1 MTDLMEATA
10 NEGVRVKDAVA
21 SPGDSRA
28 GLTAADLLDTEPE
41 VAFDR
46 ITRLASRII
55 GVPVSLISILDTDRQ
70 FFKSQVG
77 LPDVWAERRETPLS
91 HSFCQHVVASG
102 EPLVVDDARS
112 HPLVRD
118 NLAIPDLGVAA
129 YLGVPIR
136 TPDGAVIGS
145 LCAIDHVPRD
155 WTAEDRRAIEDLV
168 AMLGTELV
176 LREEVR
182 FRREAEEQAQLLSR
196 EMAHRVKNSLATV
209 QAIVSLS
216 LRSKQSAEAIRP
228 VLLERLGSLA
238 KTQSLVMTADGRGA
252 SFAAIVASETEHYD
266 VGTRIRAAGPEVWIN
281 PGDAVTIGMILH
293 ELATNAAKY
302 GALAPGREG
311 TIDIDWQESRP
322 DGEGRRL
329 LFTWRETGRSDMSA
343 APSSDD
349 AEPSG
354 FGGELLDKLIVR
366 QLAGTI
372 DRDWSDRGLIFITE
386 FAIAEPAL
394 G

>member
-1 MTDLMEATA
+1 MKDTRASATDSAI
-10 NEGVRVKDAVA
+10 R
-21 SPGDSRA
+21 
-28 GLTAADLLDTEPE
+28 LTAADLLDTEPE

-46 ITRLASRII
+46 ITRLAARII
-55 GVPVSLISILDTDRQ
+55 GVPVSLVSILDTDRQ

-77 LPDVWAERRETPLS
+77 LPEIWAERRETPLS

-118 NLAIPDLGVAA
+118 NPAIGDLGVEA

-136 TPDGAVIGS
+136 TPDGDVIGS
-145 LCAIDHVPRD
+145 LCAIDHAPRH
-155 WTAEDRRAIEDLV
+155 WTADDRSAIEDLV

-182 FRREAEEQAQLLSR
+182 FRREAEEQAKLLSR
-196 EMAHRVKNSLATV
+196 EMTHRVKNSLAAV

-228 VLLERLGSLA
+228 VLLERIGSLA
-238 KTQSLVMTADGRGA
+238 KTQSLVMTSDGRGA
-252 SFAAIVASETEHYD
+252 PLAAIVASEIEHYD
-266 VGTRIRAAGPEVWIN
+266 VGTRIRAAGQDVWIA

-311 TIDIDWQESRP
+311 TIDIDWQESRSE
-322 DGEGRRL
+322 DDGRRL
-329 LFTWRETGRSDMSA
+329 RLTWRETARLQGSET
-343 APSSDD
+343 PQTEG
-349 AEPSG
+349 AEASG
-354 FGGELLDKLIVR
+354 FGSQLLDRLIVR
-366 QLAGTI
+366 QLAGRI
-372 DRDWSDRGLIFITE
+372 DRDLSDRGLVFTAD
-386 FAIAEPAL
+386 FAL
-394 G
+394 SGRMST

>member
-1 MTDLMEATA
+1 MTNLVGATTDEGRRLEAIV
-10 NEGVRVKDAVA
+10 EPH
-21 SPGDSRA
+21 SDSRIR
-28 GLTAADLLDTEPE
+28 LTAADLLDTEPE

-46 ITRLASRII
+46 ITRLAARII
-55 GVPVSLISILDTDRQ
+55 GVPVSLVSILDTDRQ

-77 LPDVWAERRETPLS
+77 LPDIWAERRETPLS
-91 HSFCQHVVASG
+91 HSFCQYVVASG

-112 HPLVRD
+112 HPLVCG
-118 NLAIPDLGVAA
+118 NLAIEDLGVEA

-145 LCAIDHVPRD
+145 LCAIDHAPRH
-155 WTAEDRRAIEDLV
+155 WTSEDRRAIEDLV

-182 FRREAEEQAQLLSR
+182 FRREAEEQAQLLAR

-216 LRSKQSAEAIRP
+216 LRSRQPAEAIRP

-238 KTQSLVMTADGRGA
+238 KTQSLVMVADWRGA
-252 SFAAIVASETEHYD
+252 SFAAIVASEIEHYD
-266 VGTRIRAAGPEVWIN
+266 VGTRIRTAGPEVWIA

-311 TIDIDWQESRP
+311 TIDIDWQEATSE
-322 DGEGRRL
+322 GEGRRL
-329 LFTWRETGRSDMSA
+329 RLTWREDGRPGTSA
-343 APSSDD
+343 APESDD
-349 AEPSG
+349 TEPSG
-354 FGGELLDKLIVR
+354 FGSELLDKLIVR
-366 QLAGTI
+366 QLAGRI
-372 DRDWSDRGLIFITE
+372 DRDWSDRGLVFTAD
-386 FAIAEPAL
+386 FAISEPMSA
-394 G
+394 

>member
-1 MTDLMEATA
+1 M
-10 NEGVRVKDAVA
+10 KDMVA
-21 SPGDSRA
+21 SPTDSASR
-28 GLTAADLLDTEPE
+28 LTAADLLDTEPE

-46 ITRLASRII
+46 ITRLAARII
-55 GVPVSLISILDTDRQ
+55 GVPVSLVSILDTDRQ

-77 LPDVWAERRETPLS
+77 LPEIWAERRETPLS

-102 EPLVVDDARS
+102 ESLVVDDARS

-118 NLAIPDLGVAA
+118 NLAIDELGVEA

-136 TPDGAVIGS
+136 TPDGDVIGS
-145 LCAIDHVPRD
+145 LCAIDHTPRQ
-155 WTAEDRRAIEDLV
+155 WTADDRRAIEDLV

-182 FRREAEEQAQLLSR
+182 FRREAEEQAQLLSH
-196 EMAHRVKNSLATV
+196 EMTHRVKNSLAAV

-238 KTQSLVMTADGRGA
+238 KTQSLVMESDGRGA
-252 SFAAIVASETEHYD
+252 LFAAILASEIQPYD
-266 VGTRIRAAGPEVWIN
+266 VGARIRAQGPGIWIA

-311 TIDIDWQESRP
+311 TIDIDWQESRSE
-322 DGEGRRL
+322 DEGRRL
-329 LFTWRETGRSDMSA
+329 RLTWRETGRFQASVRRETEG
-343 APSSDD
+343 

-354 FGGELLDKLIVR
+354 FGSQLLDKLIIR
-366 QLAGTI
+366 QLAGRI
-372 DRDWSDRGLIFITE
+372 DRDWSDRGLVFTAD
-386 FAIAEPAL
+386 FAISEPKSA
-394 G
+394 

>member
-1 MTDLMEATA
+1 MGALPTDPA
-10 NEGVRVKDAVA
+10 VR
-21 SPGDSRA
+21 
-28 GLTAADLLDTEPE
+28 LTAADLLDTEPE

-46 ITRLASRII
+46 ITRLAARII
-55 GVPVSLISILDTDRQ
+55 GVPVSLVSILDTDRQ

-77 LPDVWAERRETPLS
+77 LPEIWAERRQTPLS

-118 NLAIPDLGVAA
+118 NLAIDELGVEA

-136 TPDGAVIGS
+136 TPDGDVIGS
-145 LCAIDHVPRD
+145 LCAIDHTPRQ
-155 WTAEDRRAIEDLV
+155 WTADDRSAVEDLV

-182 FRREAEEQAQLLSR
+182 FRREAEEQAQLLSH
-196 EMAHRVKNSLATV
+196 EMTHRVKNSLAAV

-216 LRSKQSAEAIRP
+216 LRSKQSAEAICP

-238 KTQSLVMTADGRGA
+238 KTQSLVMESDGRGA
-252 SFAAIVASETEHYD
+252 LFAAILASEIQPYD
-266 VGTRIRAAGPEVWIN
+266 VGARIRVQGPDIWIA

-293 ELATNAAKY
+293 ELAMNAAKY

-311 TIDIDWQESRP
+311 TIDIDWQESRSEE
-322 DGEGRRL
+322 EGRRL
-329 LFTWRETGRSDMSA
+329 RLTWRETARFQASA
-343 APSSDD
+343 TLETDG
-349 AEPSG
+349 AEASG
-354 FGGELLDKLIVR
+354 FGSQLLDKLIVR
-366 QLAGTI
+366 QLAGRI
-372 DRDWSDRGLIFITE
+372 DRDWSDRGLVFTAD
-386 FAIAEPAL
+386 FAISEPKSA
-394 G
+394 

>member
-1 MTDLMEATA
+1 MTNLVGATTDEGRRLEAIV
-10 NEGVRVKDAVA
+10 EPH
-21 SPGDSRA
+21 SDSRIR
-28 GLTAADLLDTEPE
+28 LTAADLLDTEPE

-46 ITRLASRII
+46 ITRLAARII
-55 GVPVSLISILDTDRQ
+55 GVPVSLVSILDTDRQ

-77 LPDVWAERRETPLS
+77 LPDIWAERRETPLS
-91 HSFCQHVVASG
+91 HSFCQYVVASG

-112 HPLVRD
+112 HPLVRG
-118 NLAIPDLGVAA
+118 NLAIDDLGVEA

-145 LCAIDHVPRD
+145 LCAIDHAPRH
-155 WTAEDRRAIEDLV
+155 WTSEDRRAIEDLV
-168 AMLGTELV
+168 SMLGTELV

-182 FRREAEEQAQLLSR
+182 FRREAEEQAQLLAR

-216 LRSKQSAEAIRP
+216 LRSRQPAEAIRP

-238 KTQSLVMTADGRGA
+238 KTQSLVMVADWRGA
-252 SFAAIVASETEHYD
+252 SFAAIVASEIEHYD
-266 VGTRIRAAGPEVWIN
+266 VGTRIRTAGPEVWIA

-311 TIDIDWQESRP
+311 TIDIDWQEATSE
-322 DGEGRRL
+322 GEGRRL
-329 LFTWRETGRSDMSA
+329 CLTWREDGRPGTSA
-343 APSSDD
+343 APESDD
-349 AEPSG
+349 TEPSG
-354 FGGELLDKLIVR
+354 FGSELLDKLIVR
-366 QLAGTI
+366 QLAGRI
-372 DRDWSDRGLIFITE
+372 DRDWSDRGLVFTAD
-386 FAIAEPAL
+386 FAISEPMSA
-394 G
+394 